1 MTEPVAESAA
11 RIEAICQDLDSLYH
25 FAQRM
30 ERNLQHEIQEL
41 KKPAVN
47 QDRLTSNGGV
57 WKLSDR
63 LPYLYR
69 GSALLT
75 ILGFFEHNLNAVC
88 ESLRKE
94 RGVTTG
100 ITDLPGRGLRRSK
113 LYITKHIGL
122 SFPSNSESWGL
133 VLKYADVRNLIA
145 HRDSLVKDDDPEL
158 IRFIEADPHLS
169 IDETRRVRLHEG
181 ALVELLDHLHRFFQA
196 LSESIHGSPA

>member
-1 MTEPVAESAA
+1 VTEPIPESAA
-11 RIEAICQDLDSLYH
+11 RIEAIRRDLDSLYQ
-25 FAQRM
+25 FARRM
-30 ERNLQHEIQEL
+30 EHNLQHEIREL
-41 KKPAVN
+41 KQPPA
-47 QDRLTSNGGV
+47 DRDRPAADDGV

-94 RGVTTG
+94 HGVTTG

-122 SFPSNSESWGL
+122 PFPSDSESWGL
-133 VLKYADVRNLIA
+133 VLKYADIRNLIA

-181 ALVELLDHLHRFFQA
+181 ALIELLDHLHRFFQA
-196 LSESIHGSPA
+196 LSESIRGAPT